1 MTTHQ
6 INAKHHQSFAFQASI
21 DEYTF
26 HMDTTDAETIHAG
39 PSPKKLMLASLAGCT
54 GIDVVSI
61 LQKMQVPFRDFNIHI
76 EADLTEEHPKMY
88 RDVRIFYSIS
98 VDPTNQPKV
107 ERAVQLSKEK
117 YCGVSAMFEK
127 FAEIKWSIQFNPLG
141 ASA

>member
-1 MTTHQ
+1 MATHQ
-6 INAKHHQSFAFQASI
+6 ISAKHDQSFAFQASI

-61 LQKMQVPFRDFNIHI
+61 LQKMQVPFQDFNILI
-76 EADLTEEHPKMY
+76 EADLTDEHPKIY
-88 RDVRIFYSIS
+88 REVRIQYTIS

-107 ERAVQLSKEK
+107 ERAVQLSKDK

-127 FAEIKWSIQFNPLG
+127 FAAINWSIHFNPL
-141 ASA
+141 